1 MNSPKI
7 KSVKPLKE
15 KQLLVTFV
23 NGIEKVY
30 DCHKI
35 LQHERFHLLR
45 QEAFFKAVQVDPG
58 GYGISWNDEMDL
70 SEYELWQ
77 NGVEVDQKKTRYP
90 HHLAA

>member
-7 KSVKPLKE
+7 KSVRPLKE

-23 NGIEKVY
+23 NGTEKVY
-30 DCHKI
+30 DCHNI
-35 LQHERFHLLR
+35 LRHERFHLLR

-77 NGVEVDQKKTRYP
+77 NGVEIDHDKI
-90 HHLAA
+90 HLQHQRAA